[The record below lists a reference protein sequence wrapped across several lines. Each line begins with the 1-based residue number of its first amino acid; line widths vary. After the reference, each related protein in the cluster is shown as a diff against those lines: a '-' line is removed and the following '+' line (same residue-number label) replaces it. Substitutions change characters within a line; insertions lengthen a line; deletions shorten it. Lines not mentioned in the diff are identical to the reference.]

1 MIKYNLKCDGNH
13 EFDSWFSSSSEYE
26 NLKKKKILSCIYC
39 SSKKIS
45 KTIMAPMIS
54 SNKDLENDLRKQ
66 QLKLSDKK
74 EKLIQMRNFIENNF
88 EYVGKD
94 FSKKVRE
101 IYYDN
106 DSKKG
111 IYGTTTHEEREEL
124 SEEGID
130 LFTVPWLNKDN

>member
-26 NLKKKKILSCIYC
+26 NLKKKKMLSCIYC
-39 SSKKIS
+39 NSKKIS

-88 EYVGKD
+88 EYLK
-94 FSKKVRE
+94 
-101 IYYDN
+101 
-106 DSKKG
+106 
-111 IYGTTTHEEREEL
+111 
-124 SEEGID
+124 
-130 LFTVPWLNKDN
+130 LNKQYHVVLVQPH